1 MENSHHYSSDW
12 IHKLETENH
21 WRYYWHQQKI
31 MEGLIQPTDQ
41 ILEIGVGSKFTS
53 NYLKSRNF
61 NVKTIDID
69 AEKSPDIVANI
80 IDYQSNERFDHILA
94 FEIFEHLPFDAFEKA
109 IHNLSAI
116 CNKTMFV
123 SLPRNEK
130 LRFRLSLNLK
140 LFKINDFQIATKR
153 NKILTKLHFWEIDYK
168 SYTRKRIIEVFL
180 SNGFQLKAHHKF
192 QSLCYFVFQKVDNA
206 Q

>member
-1 MENSHHYSSDW
+1 MKNRYQYSSDW

-69 AEKSPDIVANI
+69 AENHPDIVANVV
-80 IDYQSNERFDHILA
+80 DYQYYTTFDHVLA
-94 FEIFEHLPFDAFEKA
+94 FEIFEHLPFEDFERA
-109 IHNLSAI
+109 VRNLSAS
-116 CNKTMFV
+116 CKKNMFV

-130 LRFRLSLNLK
+130 LRLRFSLDVK
-140 LFKINDFQIATKR
+140 VFKINDFQITSKR
-153 NKILTKLHFWEIDYK
+153 NKLITKHHYWELDYK
-168 SYTRKRIIEVFL
+168 SFTKKRVLEVF
-180 SNGFQLKAHHKF
+180 SANGFRLKNYNKF
-192 QSLCYFVFQKVDNA
+192 HSLCYFVFEKIDNA
-206 Q
+206 